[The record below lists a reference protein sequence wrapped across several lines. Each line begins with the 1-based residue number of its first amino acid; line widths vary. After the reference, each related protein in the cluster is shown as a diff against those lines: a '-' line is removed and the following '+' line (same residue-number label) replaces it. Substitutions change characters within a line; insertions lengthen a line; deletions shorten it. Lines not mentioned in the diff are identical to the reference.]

1 MAHSALRVLHS
12 LHDTPLLISQ
22 ASLSSIVSYLE
33 SRNEGNM
40 NVEAHASQEPQ
51 PIAYNPETKVGML
64 SIEGALTYKPTG
76 MEMLCGG
83 TSYTSLLEQAE
94 EMIEAGAKTIVQY
107 VNSGGGQAYG
117 MSETAQAIRKLADE
131 NGVKIVSYVDGVSAS
146 AGYGL
151 IVNSDEIIVN
161 PEAEVGSVGVVVKL
175 QNVNEHLKKEGI
187 HTSFVY
193 AGDSKIPYAEDGSF
207 RKEFIADL
215 QTKVDALYESFTAHV
230 AAGRNMKQSD
240 VKATQA
246 KMFMAN
252 EAIELGLADKAMTR
266 SEFALYL
273 ANDVN
278 ERKLPH
284 MFEKLLGKAKA
295 EDTSAV
301 VAELNE
307 QLEQMNAQFVE
318 MQEQFALAK
327 QSLEAHVSDAVAR
340 AEAAEAA
347 LQAQKDAQEAAIK
360 AQAEAK
366 EKSRMDALKEA
377 VGDVEAEAAFADIKE
392 LSDEAFSRTVARM
405 AAAVD
410 KTNEV
415 LGDKGF
421 TVEQSA
427 PETEV
432 VPFSKYLNTIKK

>member
-33 SRNEGNM
+33 ARNEGNM
-40 NVEAHASQEPQ
+40 NVEASADIKPS
-51 PIAYNPETKVGML
+51 PIAYNPEMKVGML
-64 SIEGALTYKPTG
+64 NIEGALTYKPTG

-94 EMIEAGAKTIVQY
+94 EMMEAGAQTIVQY

-117 MSETAQAIRKLADE
+117 MAETAQAIRKLADE
-131 NGVKIVSYVDGVSAS
+131 KGVKIVSYVDGVSAS

-151 IVNSDEIIVN
+151 IALSDEIIIN
-161 PEAEVGSVGVVVKL
+161 PEAEVGSIGVVVKL
-175 QNVNEHLKKEGI
+175 QNANEHFKKEGI

-230 AAGRNMKQSD
+230 ASGRNMKQED

-246 KMFMAN
+246 KMFMAKD
-252 EAIELGLADKAMTR
+252 AIELGLADKAMTR
-266 SEFALYL
+266 SEFAVHL
-273 ANDVN
+273 ANSFN
-278 ERKLPH
+278 ERKSNT
-284 MFEKLLGKAKA
+284 MFEKILGKAKA
-295 EDTSAV
+295 EDAAV
-301 VAELNE
+301 VAELNA

-347 LQAQKDAQEAAIK
+347 LQAQKDAQEAEAK

-366 EKSRMDALKEA
+366 QQARLDALKEA
-377 VGDVEAEAAFADIKE
+377 VGDVEAEAAFDDIKE

-421 TVEQSA
+421 TVEQEA
-427 PETEV
+427 QATDV
-432 VPFSKYLNTIKK
+432 VPFSKYLKTSK